1 MVMPMEVAVVGE
13 RCLLAGGCRWLVPSL
28 NLRRRLRRTCAPH
41 VCPAHLPLRP
51 CRKCG
56 GEGTTVKNPC
66 KKCSGAGRVRTT
78 KTVQVVV
85 PPGIDSGISMRLSG
99 QGDAGERG
107 GPAGHLFVQVRATA
121 LRCPSRPVPSHRAAS
136 ASSFCHHRCFHRWP
150 HHHDG
155 DHHHHHHHH
164 DCHWL
169 QVRVEPDPFFER
181 DGSDIHVTVPIT
193 IAQAVLGAVVTVPT
207 IRGEVELKIPKG
219 ESRVTGHA
227 TSHESQCHPCATSRA
242 PPPRS
247 PSPLLRCCC
256 LTTTRGLQA
265 PSPRTG
271 C

>member
-1 MVMPMEVAVVGE
+1 MEVAVVGE

-121 LRCPSRPVPSHRAAS
+121 LRCPSRPVPSHPIAQHRHHRSVTTAAS
-136 ASSFCHHRCFHRWP
+136 TAGR
-150 HHHDG
+150 
-155 DHHHHHHHH
+155 
-164 DCHWL
+164 
-169 QVRVEPDPFFER
+169 
-181 DGSDIHVTVPIT
+181 IIMMVTI
-193 IAQAVLGAVVTVPT
+193 I
-207 IRGEVELKIPKG
+207 IIIMI
-219 ESRVTGHA
+219 VTGCRCAWSPTPSSSATAA
-227 TSHESQCHPCATSRA
+227 TST
-242 PPPRS
+242 
-247 PSPLLRCCC
+247 
-256 LTTTRGLQA
+256 
-265 PSPRTG
+265 
-271 C
+271 